1 MFARQ
6 MTLGRVVIGLAGLVV
21 LAAVVAQRIPPSE
34 QPAAWAAACAAA
46 ALGFIAL
53 LLIGRALGARA
64 AARLGQDHKA
74 GRLTGVG
81 LAIGLPIILYT
92 TWRWF
97 GGG

>member
-6 MTLGRVVIGLAGLVV
+6 VSLGRVVIGLAGLLV

-34 QPAAWAAACAAA
+34 RPVLWAAACAAG
-46 ALGFIAL
+46 ALGFLVL
-53 LLIGRALGARA
+53 LLVGRTLGARA
-64 AARLGQDHKA
+64 ASRIGQDPEA

-81 LAIGLPIILYT
+81 LAIGLPVILYT